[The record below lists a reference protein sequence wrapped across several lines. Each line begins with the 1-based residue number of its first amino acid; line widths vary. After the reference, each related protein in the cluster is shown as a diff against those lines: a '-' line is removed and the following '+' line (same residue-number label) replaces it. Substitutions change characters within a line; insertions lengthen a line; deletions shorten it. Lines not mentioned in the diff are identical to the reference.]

1 MDTKLRAWWSYRQGL
16 DGRLAGQSAREVLRQ
31 TGWSR
36 SVGGA
41 SPYLTL
47 FARAGLSR
55 AAVDAELAKLE
66 IHELPSARGCTY
78 AVPAEHYALALKVG
92 QDFSSK
98 TELATAR
105 KLGVKDSEVEKLK
118 AAILKALGS
127 GPLEP
132 DALKSAVGNAARS
145 LGPEGVKKG
154 LATTLPLALGLLQS
168 GGDIRRLPVNGRLD
182 QQRYRYALW
191 KPNPLAKWKLD
202 GAASFTELARLY
214 YGWIG
219 GAALSEFQWFSGLGV
234 KAAQAATAQLKLVA
248 LHGDLLALPEDA
260 AAFAKFQVPK
270 KPHYVLTGSLDNII
284 HLRRSAGSLVE
295 AGDMSRELLR
305 NGSVQDL
312 TGHAILDRGRLVGL
326 WHFDPEKDSIAWSS
340 FVKRDRALEEAVART
355 EAFVREDLGDARTFS
370 LDSPK
375 SRAPLIAALRKAAAV

>member
-1 MDTKLRAWWSYRQGL
+1 MDVKFRAWWSCRQGL
-16 DGRLAGQSAREVLRQ
+16 DGRLAGQSAHSVLMQ

-92 QDFSSK
+92 QDFSAK

-105 KLGVKDSEVEKLK
+105 KLGVTDAEVEKLT
-118 AAILKALGS
+118 AAILKALDS

-132 DALKSAVGNAARS
+132 DALKAAVGSAARS

-154 LATTLPLALGLLQS
+154 LTTTLPLALGLLQS
-168 GGDIRRLPVNGRLD
+168 AGEIRRLPVNGRLD

-248 LHGDLLALPEDA
+248 LQGDLLALPDDA
-260 AAFAKFQVPK
+260 AAFAKFQVSK

-284 HLRRSAGSLVE
+284 HLRRSAGSLIE
-295 AGDMSRELLR
+295 EGDLGRDLLR
-305 NGSVQDL
+305 KGVLDL

-375 SRAPLIAALRKAAAV
+375 SRAPLIAVLRKAAAV